1 MFPIRDHN
9 PSGRTP
15 FVTIALI
22 AVNIVV
28 FLGFGAFPQSD
39 AAVLRVYADWA
50 LIPARIT
57 SGDGYETLV
66 TSMFL
71 HGGWMHLI
79 GNMLFLW
86 VFGDNIEDAFG
97 HVRFLAVYLL
107 CGLAAAAT
115 QILGNPHSL
124 LPMVGASGAIAGVMG
139 SYLLLFPR
147 ARVDLL
153 VIFIVFF
160 RVFVV
165 PAWIVLGLWFGFQL
179 IDSLSADPTQ
189 GGVAYSVHV
198 GGFLAGLALTLP
210 LWLARGGPAYWGRTL
225 GAPTTPPVAYRL
237 TPTNIPAVR
246 RRR

>member
-9 PSGRTP
+9 PSGRIP
-15 FVTIALI
+15 YVTIALI
-22 AVNIVV
+22 VVNIAV
-28 FLGFGAFPQSD
+28 FASYGAFAQSS
-39 AAVLRVYADWA
+39 AEVLRLYADWGM
-50 LIPARIT
+50 IPARIT

-97 HVRFLAVYLL
+97 HVRFVAVYLL
-107 CGLAAAAT
+107 CGLAAAAA
-115 QILGNPHSL
+115 QILGDPRSTV
-124 LPMVGASGAIAGVMG
+124 PMIGASGAIAGVMG

-147 ARVDLL
+147 AKVDLA
-153 VIFIVFF
+153 VIFIVFL

-165 PAWIVLGLWFGFQL
+165 PAWLVLGLWFGFQL
-179 IDSLSADPTQ
+179 IDSLAADPAQ
-189 GGVAYSVHV
+189 GGIAYSVHV
-198 GGFLAGLALTLP
+198 GGFLAGLVLTLP
-210 LWLARGGPAYWGRTL
+210 LWLARGGPASWGRTP
-225 GAPTTPPVAYRL
+225 GAPSTPAATHRL
-237 TPTNIPAVR
+237 TPTTIPTVR